1 MSKQFQMRYCI
12 LDLTKFVFKYAKA
25 PTEQYTFI
33 HLKDI
38 VDIIL
43 EKDPTPKE
51 TSQARS
57 SNFFSS
63 GSKKDGEGFNFVI
76 RMTQRDY
83 RMQANT
89 KTEQIMWARAF
100 TILFELRARVSQNLK
115 TTLDINNH
123 LGITGINATNFSK
136 LQ

>member
-1 MSKQFQMRYCI
+1 MRYCI

-25 PTEQYTFI
+25 PTEQFTFI

-43 EKDPTPKE
+43 EKDPLPNDQR
-51 TSQARS
+51 SRS
-57 SNFFSS
+57 SSIFS
-63 GSKKDGEGFNFVI
+63 GKNKNANDGFNFVI

-83 RMQANT
+83 RMQAIT

-123 LGITGINATNFSK
+123 LGVTGMNCSNF
-136 LQ
+136 

>member
-1 MSKQFQMRYCI
+1 MGKQFQMRYCI

-43 EKDPTPKE
+43 EQDPAQKE
-51 TSQARS
+51 SSKARS
-57 SNFFSS
+57 NSFFSS
-63 GSKKDGEGFNFVI
+63 TTKRETEGFNFVI

-83 RMQANT
+83 RMQAQT
-89 KTEQIMWARAF
+89 KTE
-100 TILFELRARVSQNLK
+100 
-115 TTLDINNH
+115 
-123 LGITGINATNFSK
+123 
-136 LQ
+136 